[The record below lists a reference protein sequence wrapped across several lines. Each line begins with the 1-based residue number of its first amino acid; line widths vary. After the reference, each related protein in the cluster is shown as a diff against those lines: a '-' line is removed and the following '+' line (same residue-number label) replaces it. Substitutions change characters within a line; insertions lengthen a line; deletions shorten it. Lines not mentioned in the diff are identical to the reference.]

1 VLGILESEE
10 KMVKRKQ
17 LDLKGTNTL
26 RDAIEAYLNNPS
38 FAELSGPTQKQYETR
53 LTIVCMTTVQ
63 KGKVLGNIKLRD
75 ISLKHVTFAYDKWL
89 NDSGPRAANYNA
101 SCLSIVLNLA
111 RRHEAILYNPVSLL
125 KRKTDKPRRVM
136 WSREDVQLFLDT
148 AYSQWWSRS
157 IGLIVHMSYEWGQ
170 RIGDMRLLQWDA
182 IDLDKERVD
191 ITQSKRGAEVH
202 LPIDDGLLRMLEQQ
216 KEDFGFQ
223 PYVAPHVKPKSGSY
237 NPYSETD
244 IHNYVNRVK
253 DAAGLDPD
261 LQARDL
267 RRTAIT
273 EMAEAGVDLIG
284 IMQVSGHQNP
294 ASVKPYLVNTFS
306 GASAALAKRKGITE

>member
-17 LDLKGTNTL
+17 LDLKGTDKL
-26 RDAIEAYLNNPS
+26 KVAVDAYLHSPA

-53 LTIVCMTTVQ
+53 LSMVSNTYVQ
-63 KGKVLGNIKLRD
+63 GGRPMGEMKLNRL
-75 ISLKHVTFAYDKWL
+75 SLKHVTFAYDKWL

-157 IGLIVHMSYEWGQ
+157 IGLIAHMSYEWGQ
-170 RIGDMRLLQWDA
+170 RIGDMRMLQWDA
-182 IDLDKERVD
+182 IDFDQERVD